1 MRWLI
6 AAVSLTFVLSF
17 VAATPASAGTTA
29 VPASMSFI
37 EVLAGPQQVGCPDI
51 AIAFNCGTGVV
62 VPFGLAN
69 EEIAFGEG
77 CGGACDFREV
87 TVSGGTLFLNETA
100 SNFSCPGACESQG
113 SQTASPPI
121 PLGPPFRATL
131 TDVVIGGTG
140 IFEGASGTLTG
151 SVSAQGPAALIKLSG
166 TITLDP

>member
-1 MRWLI
+1 MRWLF
-6 AAVSLTFVLSF
+6 AGLGLALVLSL
-17 VAATPASAGTTA
+17 VAVAPASAGTTA
-29 VPASMSFI
+29 VPVSMSLI

-51 AIAFNCGTGVV
+51 AIAFNCGTGAA

-69 EEIAFGEG
+69 EEIAFGHG

-87 TVSGGTLFLNETA
+87 TVVGGSLFLAETA
-100 SNFSCPGACESQG
+100 SNFSCPGACGSQG
-113 SQTASPPI
+113 SQSAGPPI

-131 TDVVIGGTG
+131 TDVVLGGTG

-151 SVSAQGPAALIKLSG
+151 SVSAAGPAALIKLSG